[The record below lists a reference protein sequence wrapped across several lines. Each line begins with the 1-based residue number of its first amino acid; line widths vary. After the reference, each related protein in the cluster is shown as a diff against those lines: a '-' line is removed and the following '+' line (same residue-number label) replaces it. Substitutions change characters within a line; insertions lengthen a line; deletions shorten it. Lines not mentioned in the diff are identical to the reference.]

1 MLAQQ
6 QQVATEDKILSEQRE
21 WINSEAAANELS
33 LVELSTVLE
42 PIIKGCTKD
51 AIATGKSW
59 IMKQTSCP
67 HKVDVITQ
75 YLLME
80 LVNYLLYVYLN
91 TFF

>member
-21 WINSEAAANELS
+21 WINSEAATNELS
-33 LVELSTVLE
+33 LVELSSVLE

-51 AIATGKSW
+51 AIANGKSW
-59 IMKQTSCP
+59 IMKQTASQR
-67 HKVDVITQ
+67 KVDIITQ

-80 LVNYLLYVYLN
+80 
-91 TFF
+91 

>member
-33 LVELSTVLE
+33 LIELSSILE
-42 PIIKGCTKD
+42 PVINGCTKD
-51 AIATGKSW
+51 AIANGKSW
-59 IMKQTSCP
+59 IMKQTANQR
-67 HKVDVITQ
+67 KIEIITQ

-80 LVNYLLYVYLN
+80 
-91 TFF
+91 